1 MHISFDFDYTLANSS
16 EGTVV
21 CATHALEQLGLA
33 IPPPQ
38 SIRETVGFSLEK
50 TFKILTGDESQE
62 AAAEFKRQFFAHAD
76 EVMLD
81 HIHLYPD
88 VPDLLR
94 QLKSDEHYV
103 SIVST
108 KLKYRIDDALTRDG
122 LRDLVDDIIGGACVS
137 KNKPDPEPLL
147 LATDKSRIG
156 LEDTVYVGDSVSDG
170 ECAQRAGVA
179 FIAVLTGTTPEQT
192 LRVYEPRNVLGHVG
206 EVVSA
211 ITQAA

>member
-1 MHISFDFDYTLANSS
+1 MHVSFDFDYTLANSS

-21 CATHALEQLGLA
+21 CATYALEQLGLTVPA
-33 IPPPQ
+33 PQ
-38 SIRETVGFSLEK
+38 AIRETVGFSLEK
-50 TFKILTGDESQE
+50 TFKILTGDESE
-62 AAAEFKRQFFAHAD
+62 ETAADFKRLFFAHAD

-108 KLKYRIDDALTRDG
+108 KLKYRIEDALMRDG
-122 LRDLVDDIIGGACVS
+122 LRHLVDDIVGGACVTR
-137 KNKPDPEPLL
+137 NKPDPEPLL
-147 LATDKSRIG
+147 LATDRSGIQ

-179 FIAVLTGTTPEQT
+179 FIAVLTGTTSEETLQT
-192 LRVYEPRNVLGHVG
+192 YEPRNVLKHVG
-206 EVVSA
+206 EVVGA
-211 ITQAA
+211 IA